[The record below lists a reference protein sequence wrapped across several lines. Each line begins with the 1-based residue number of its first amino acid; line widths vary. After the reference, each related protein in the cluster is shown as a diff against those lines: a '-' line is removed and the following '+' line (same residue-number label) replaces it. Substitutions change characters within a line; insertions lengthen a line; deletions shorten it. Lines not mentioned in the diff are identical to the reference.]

1 MIYINRGLGI
11 KCGPSDEAAV
21 VLGTMTSGNVVTV
34 DALGNLI
41 DGALPVGI
49 AVDIKGGSAGEI
61 PFQSGSSTTT
71 FTSGL
76 VWNTSYGL
84 ETTIPYGEMWHHN
97 DTVFST
103 LTLSSNTAG
112 LVSVFNDASAG
123 QALNGFTY
131 SSNTLTTLV
140 GGSYQ
145 VDWRIS
151 FNLNENNHKLHFYI
165 TINGANQPQTEMH
178 SQTSAGGDIIT
189 MTAGG
194 IIILVPTNI
203 VNFYVLD
210 ETGASTLT
218 VFSANVTLTRLGT

>member
-84 ETTIPYGEMWHHN
+84 ETTIPYGEMWHHYGSGAGPKQFRG
-97 DTVFST
+97 TPFST
-103 LTLSSNTAG
+103 
-112 LVSVFNDASAG
+112 SV
-123 QALNGFTY
+123 Y
-131 SSNTLTTLV
+131 SF
-140 GGSYQ
+140 
-145 VDWRIS
+145 D
-151 FNLNENNHKLHFYI
+151 
-165 TINGANQPQTEMH
+165 
-178 SQTSAGGDIIT
+178 
-189 MTAGG
+189 MTA
-194 IIILVPTNI
+194 V
-203 VNFYVLD
+203 
-210 ETGASTLT
+210 
-218 VFSANVTLTRLGT
+218 